1 MCTEKQWTISSIF
14 CLLNPE
20 FIQVALN
27 PELHKVFWT
36 IPRSAIESRGQR
48 ECKMSFTFIN
58 FWRKHQ
64 ITNPF
69 ISAHTAEEQWE
80 TTMATTRPAPA
91 WCYQKILARC
101 LTQALLRAPLSL
113 LGSLTLPVGET
124 IYKITKELAINTFKL
139 FLTLLCFQSNGS
151 ISGTAVRVLQMKG
164 CPAVPSYLRLIVSRG
179 DGDGWSHKI
188 KLQTLPV
195 QH

>member
-1 MCTEKQWTISSIF
+1 MENTLAATFLKWNIKKKNMLPITGSVWCSLSFFWTAESLRQMCREKQWTVSSIF
-14 CLLNPE
+14 CLINPE

-36 IPRSAIESRGQR
+36 IPHSAIESRGQR
-48 ECKMSFTFIN
+48 ECKISFTFIN

-69 ISAHTAEEQWE
+69 ISAHTAEKQNE

-91 WCYQKILARC
+91 WHYQKILVRF
-101 LTQALLRAPLSL
+101 LIQPLLRAPLSL

-124 IYKITKELAINTFKL
+124 IYKKMEEPLIRTF
-139 FLTLLCFQSNGS
+139 
-151 ISGTAVRVLQMKG
+151 
-164 CPAVPSYLRLIVSRG
+164 
-179 DGDGWSHKI
+179 
-188 KLQTLPV
+188 
-195 QH
+195 

>member
-1 MCTEKQWTISSIF
+1 MCREKQWTISSIF

-69 ISAHTAEEQWE
+69 ISAHTAGEQWE
-80 TTMATTRPAPA
+80 TTMATSRPAPA
-91 WCYQKILARC
+91 WCYQKILVRC
-101 LTQALLRAPLSL
+101 LIQPLLRAPLSL

-124 IYKITKELAINTFKL
+124 TYKTTEEPLIS
-139 FLTLLCFQSNGS
+139 TLKPSTESTVFSEQRC
-151 ISGTAVRVLQMKG
+151 ISGTAVRVLEMKG
-164 CPAVPSYLRLIVSRG
+164 CQAVPSYLRLIVSRG

-195 QH
+195 QN

>member
-1 MCTEKQWTISSIF
+1 MCREKQWTISSIF

-48 ECKMSFTFIN
+48 EYKMSLTFIN
-58 FWRKHQ
+58 SRRKYQ

-80 TTMATTRPAPA
+80 TTVARTRPAPA
-91 WCYQKILARC
+91 WCYQKILVKC
-101 LTQALLRAPLSL
+101 LIQPLLRAPLSL
-113 LGSLTLPVGET
+113 LGSLTLPVGDT
-124 IYKITKELAINTFKL
+124 IYKTTKEPLISTFKL
-139 FLTLLCFQSNGS
+139 FSDSAVFSEHWLHLGDSHTCTRDERLPSCAKLSQTNS
-151 ISGTAVRVLQMKG
+151 I
-164 CPAVPSYLRLIVSRG
+164 
-179 DGDGWSHKI
+179 
-188 KLQTLPV
+188 
-195 QH
+195 